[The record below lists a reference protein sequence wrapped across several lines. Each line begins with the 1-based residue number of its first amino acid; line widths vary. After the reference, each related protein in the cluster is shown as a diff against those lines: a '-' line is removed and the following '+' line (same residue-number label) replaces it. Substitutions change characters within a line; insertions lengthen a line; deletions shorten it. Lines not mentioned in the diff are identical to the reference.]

1 MWGNEILNQITIDDE
16 SHRRKILPIVFNDW
30 ARTSEDGSGHWQQSV
45 RDGAVFVLQ
54 RYEQIDPSFYAEC
67 NQRYEKIKDALIK
80 KSNAHK

>member
-1 MWGNEILNQITIDDE
+1 M
-16 SHRRKILPIVFNDW
+16 

-67 NQRYEKIKDALIK
+67 NQRYEKIKDELIK